1 MMTARKSQGALKMP
15 LQKMKSGLSRFRR
28 DTDGSITI
36 EALFWLPLVAISFAI
51 TVDLSMMF
59 NANTL
64 AIRVLQDT
72 NRRLAANGIWTEAD
86 AEAYVMSRIAAT
98 SPNARVTTRVDM
110 TSGLTTTMIVMPTSD
125 IDLFGLV
132 APLARSEIFVV
143 SQLYIEC
150 ADPGAETC

>member
-1 MMTARKSQGALKMP
+1 MP

-51 TVDLSMMF
+51 TVDLAMIF

-64 AIRVLQDT
+64 AIRVLHDT
-72 NRRLAANGIWTEAD
+72 NRRLATNGIWSLQEAQD
-86 AEAYVMSRIAAT
+86 YVMSRIGPT
-98 SPNARVTTRVDM
+98 SPNAQVRANVDFA
-110 TSGLTTTMIVMPTSD
+110 SGLTTTTIVMPTSD

-150 ADPGAETC
+150 GDPGAETC